1 MQDPNES
8 DKKPASRPSSAGSTV
23 PLDPNPGSRT
33 YLFDNPRN
41 IKILLGCFY
50 ASLAVLLIAEIFLHK
65 HPHFA
70 WEAWPEFY
78 AVYGFVACVVLVVAA
93 KYILR
98 PLVKRREDYYD

>member
-1 MQDPNES
+1 MANKGDHQETQTPN
-8 DKKPASRPSSAGSTV
+8 STRHT
-23 PLDPNPGSRT
+23 PHAKR
-33 YLFDNPRN
+33 YLFDKPRN
-41 IKILLGCFY
+41 VKILLRCFY
-50 ASLAVLLIAEIFLHK
+50 VSLLILLIVELFVHK

-98 PLVKRREDYYD
+98 PLVKRREDYYE